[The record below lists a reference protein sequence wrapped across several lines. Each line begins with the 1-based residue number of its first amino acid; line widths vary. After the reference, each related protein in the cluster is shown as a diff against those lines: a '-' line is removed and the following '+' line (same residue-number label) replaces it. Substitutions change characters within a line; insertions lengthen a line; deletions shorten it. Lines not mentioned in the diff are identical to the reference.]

1 MKMKQQKSPPDGTKN
16 AAVDSEIVTGH
27 AFHYP
32 DDEIMQALQ
41 GKETFLA
48 GMFDNSAGDDLE
60 LRSEGGQGWTDSV
73 SACGEN
79 TAYIRPRSARNTRG
93 RYASD
98 LLILIYSVLSKVCSF
113 LTSIIIL

>member
-79 TAYIRPRSARNTRG
+79 TAYIRPRSSRNTRG

>member
-16 AAVDSEIVTGH
+16 AAVDSEIVAGH
-27 AFHYP
+27 ASDYP

-60 LRSEGGQGWTDSV
+60 LRMEGGQGWTDSV

-93 RYASD
+93 IYASD
-98 LLILIYSVLSKVCSF
+98 IDTNLFNSIGHLSIFNFVLIL
-113 LTSIIIL
+113 